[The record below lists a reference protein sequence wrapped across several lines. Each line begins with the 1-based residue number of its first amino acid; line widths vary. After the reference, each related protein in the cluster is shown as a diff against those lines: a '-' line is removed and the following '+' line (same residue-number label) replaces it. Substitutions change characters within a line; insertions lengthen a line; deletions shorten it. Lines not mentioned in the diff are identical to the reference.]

1 MYPVVVSD
9 LDGTLLND
17 QHELAPRTKEV
28 IRRLSSQGIRFVFAT
43 GRHHLDVEE
52 MRAQLDIDMFTITSN
67 GARAH
72 NPQGEMIVSHDLN
85 PAFIQPLIA
94 IGRRYSETVFQSV
107 YSEDKWY
114 VEQHHENLLK
124 FHKDTGFSY
133 TLQDLDTIPVDK
145 IIKVFFVAK
154 EHNELL
160 DLEQDIHEAFGD
172 SVNMAFSLDTCL
184 EVMAPAVSK
193 GAALVEVMKL
203 KGLKPKDAV
212 AFGDGMNDVEMLQV
226 VGKGLVM
233 GNATERLKAKLPD
246 HQVIGQ
252 CNHDAVA
259 QYLEEHYLN

>member
-17 QHELAPRTKEV
+17 QHELAPRTKAV

-43 GRHHLDVEE
+43 GRHYLDVEE
-52 MRAQLDIDMFTITSN
+52 LRAQLDIDMFTITSN

-72 NPQGEMIVSHDLN
+72 NPQGEMIIRHDLN
-85 PAFIQPLIA
+85 PDFIQPLIA
-94 IGRRYSETVFQSV
+94 LGRQYSDTVFLSV

-114 VEQHHENLLK
+114 VEQHHEDVLK

-133 TLQDLDTIPVDK
+133 TMQSLDTIPVEK

-154 EHNELL
+154 EHDELL
-160 DLEQDIHEAFGD
+160 DLERDIHDAFGD
-172 SVNMAFSLDTCL
+172 SVNMTFSLNTCL
-184 EVMAPAVSK
+184 EIMAPAVSK
-193 GAALVEVMKL
+193 GAALEEVMKL
-203 KGLKPKDAV
+203 KGLELKDAV

-233 GNATERLKAKLPD
+233 ANATERLKAKLPD
-246 HQVIGQ
+246 HEVIGE
-252 CNHDAVA
+252 CNDDAVA
-259 QYLEEHYLN
+259 QYLEKHYPN

>member
-43 GRHHLDVEE
+43 GRHYLDVEE
-52 MRAQLDIDMFTITSN
+52 MRAQLDIEMYTITSN

-72 NPQGEMIVSHDLN
+72 NPQGEMIVGHDLD
-85 PAFIQPLIA
+85 PEFIQPLIA
-94 IGRRYSETVFQSV
+94 LGRKHSDKVFLSV

-114 VEQHHENLLK
+114 VEQHHEDLLK

-133 TLQDLDTIPVDK
+133 TMQDLDSIPVDK
-145 IIKVFFVAK
+145 IIKVFFIAQ
-154 EHNELL
+154 EHEELL
-160 DLEQDIHEAFGD
+160 DLEQDINEAFGD
-172 SVNMAFSLDTCL
+172 SINMAFSLDTCL
-184 EVMAPAVSK
+184 EIMAPAVSK
-193 GAALVEVMKL
+193 GAALEEVMKL
-203 KGLKPKDAV
+203 KGLELKDAV

-246 HQVIGQ
+246 HDVIGE
-252 CNHDAVA
+252 CNDDAVA
-259 QYLEEHYLN
+259 NFLDQQYPH